1 MQQKAVEIDEAI
13 STQAQAMD
21 ASLTQKA
28 RTIDAAFDQRI
39 ATLDEVAPVAPQPV
53 VQPPTSRRD
62 LSMLRGSEALER
74 AMHDQTKNLQANLE
88 NNRGDL
94 DQTIGIQNQLS
105 PKITLMTK
113 KHDQLLHDHGE
124 QLTLVRDQFAAQTGD
139 LSATARLLTSPDMK
153 MSAMMGPQQN
163 KARAILG
170 DLVSRSQE
178 LEKSRLAHAQAL
190 QNSLMLTDETAEI
203 LKKQLAKNASPR
215 AQKSAQDVDHGTAQS
230 VFNTQKLI
238 REMESNTTLV
248 SQQIVEIVTS
258 MSRSSNRTKVLPGD
272 VANTS
277 TDIKKAVDT
286 QMQALDALAQIS
298 GANIGSGLVSAT
310 GTGSVTGPS
319 TMGRSGHGQGQL
331 PAGNNM
337 GTMAPPA
344 PNAKDRLTPGG
355 KRPSQWSFGDLL
367 ARVADTDSEHEEQ
380 PLPTYRPSSNATS
393 GKAPVPGNASGRKSN
408 LSLDPLDILRV
419 DDIARAL
426 DSHTAALAWNRS
438 QAGERNVFT
447 RGLYTSEGQATFD
460 QISER
465 YAADETFHN
474 TVEKYVIDFE
484 GLLKEANEK
493 DPSGRIIQNYL
504 TTDAGRAYLMLAHI
518 TGRLG

>member
-1 MQQKAVEIDEAI
+1 ME
-13 STQAQAMD
+13 TN
-21 ASLTQKA
+21 
-28 RTIDAAFDQRI
+28 
-39 ATLDEVAPVAPQPV
+39 AT
-53 VQPPTSRRD
+53 
-62 LSMLRGSEALER
+62 
-74 AMHDQTKNLQANLE
+74 
-88 NNRGDL
+88 
-94 DQTIGIQNQLS
+94 
-105 PKITLMTK
+105 
-113 KHDQLLHDHGE
+113 
-124 QLTLVRDQFAAQTGD
+124 F
-139 LSATARLLTSPDMK
+139 
-153 MSAMMGPQQN
+153 
-163 KARAILG
+163 
-170 DLVSRSQE
+170 
-178 LEKSRLAHAQAL
+178 
-190 QNSLMLTDETAEI
+190 
-203 LKKQLAKNASPR
+203 
-215 AQKSAQDVDHGTAQS
+215 
-230 VFNTQKLI
+230 
-238 REMESNTTLV
+238 V
-248 SQQIVEIVTS
+248 SQQIVETVTS

-277 TDIKKAVDT
+277 TDIKKAVNT

-310 GTGSVTGPS
+310 GTGSVSGPS
-319 TMGRSGHGQGQL
+319 TMGRSAHGQGQL

-337 GTMAPPA
+337 GAMPPAA
-344 PNAKDRLTPGG
+344 PNAKDRLIPGG

-380 PLPTYRPSSNATS
+380 PLPTYRPSSKATS
-393 GKAPVPGNASGRKSN
+393 GNAPVQGNVSGRKSN

-438 QAGERNVFT
+438 QAGERNIFT

-484 GLLKEANEK
+484 GLLKEADEK